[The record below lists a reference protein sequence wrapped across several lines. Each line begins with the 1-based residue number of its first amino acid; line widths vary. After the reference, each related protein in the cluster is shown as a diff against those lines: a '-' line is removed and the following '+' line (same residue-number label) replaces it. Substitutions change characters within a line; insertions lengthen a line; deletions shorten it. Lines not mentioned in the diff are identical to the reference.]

1 MSESIDKTLLAFKP
15 FEHFSK
21 ALLDAYFLVDASGKI
36 LKANPAAAL
45 LTGIS
50 SKNLL
55 RASSFDEVLVLNLA
69 GKDLKTTSI
78 LENLAPTRIDD
89 IAGAT
94 IQGAEL
100 YLTIGYF
107 PFIENDR
114 VIGAFILVRDVT
126 AETQLQGKYK
136 DKASKSITDQLTG
149 LFNRAHFEEYMR
161 VEEGRI
167 SNLPV
172 GNDHRNLSV
181 IMGDIDHF
189 KKINDKYGHPA
200 GDYVIKTVGQILTK
214 SFRKTDIICRYGGE
228 EFLIILPASDLPG
241 AKIAA
246 EKARAAIENTKFE
259 FGGTI
264 IPVTMSLG
272 VAQLQVG
279 QESSKETIARADAA
293 LYHSKQHGRN
303 QVSTHTGVIIMGNNQ
318 VNAAS

>member
-1 MSESIDKTLLAFKP
+1 
-15 FEHFSK
+15 
-21 ALLDAYFLVDASGKI
+21 
-36 LKANPAAAL
+36 
-45 LTGIS
+45 
-50 SKNLL
+50 
-55 RASSFDEVLVLNLA
+55 
-69 GKDLKTTSI
+69 
-78 LENLAPTRIDD
+78 
-89 IAGAT
+89 
-94 IQGAEL
+94 
-100 YLTIGYF
+100 
-107 PFIENDR
+107 
-114 VIGAFILVRDVT
+114 
-126 AETQLQGKYK
+126 
-136 DKASKSITDQLTG
+136 
-149 LFNRAHFEEYMR
+149 

-200 GDYVIKTVGQILTK
+200 GDYVIKTVAQTLNK

-246 EKARAAIENTKFE
+246 EKARTAIENTKFE

-279 QESSKETIARADAA
+279 IESSKETIARADAA
-293 LYHSKQHGRN
+293 LYHSKQNGRN
-303 QVSTHTGVIIMGNNQ
+303 QVSTHTGVTIMSSNH